1 MTNDKKEIQKR
12 IDKITVTIA
21 AKKTI
26 IKKRSKTEKKEKGK
40 NNSMKLN

>member
-21 AKKTI
+21 AEKNNNQKKDP
-26 IKKRSKTEKKEKGK
+26 KQKRTKKERIIQ
-40 NNSMKLN
+40 